1 MSPLEARI
9 IVIMHKAL
17 LADPLGFDDRHL
29 RTSLRPT
36 FTLPRGCLD
45 KPLGGMTDTW

>member
-29 RTSLRPT
+29 P
-36 FTLPRGCLD
+36 D
-45 KPLGGMTDTW
+45 KPRTYFYSSARLS